1 MASGYAPRPAAL
13 PTKAAD
19 LSTPYLAK
27 ADSGSD
33 ARRTS
38 PRKKPRMNLR
48 ISDLRKVTERLLTH
62 LEEIGRGEVSLSL
75 DYYWDIPRELRY
87 DNYEQPSDLSL
98 HQLTDDWAELQK
110 VLDGKTAP
118 RAEALVR
125 LSSLLR
131 AVGEEVVD

>member
-1 MASGYAPRPAAL
+1 
-13 PTKAAD
+13 
-19 LSTPYLAK
+19 
-27 ADSGSD
+27 
-33 ARRTS
+33 
-38 PRKKPRMNLR
+38 MNLR

-62 LEEIGRGEVSLSL
+62 LEETGRGEVSLSL

-110 VLDGKTAP
+110 VLDRKTAP